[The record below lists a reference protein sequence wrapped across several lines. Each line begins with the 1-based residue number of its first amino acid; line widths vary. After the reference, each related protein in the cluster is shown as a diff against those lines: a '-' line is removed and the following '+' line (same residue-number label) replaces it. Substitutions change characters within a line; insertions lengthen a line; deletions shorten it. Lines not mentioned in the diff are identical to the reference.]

1 MEPEQLGPYRIVRT
15 VGRGGMGAVYE
26 GVHVETDEPAAVK
39 VLSPTL
45 SQEPDFRQ
53 RFEAEIET
61 LKRLYHPNI
70 VQLFG
75 FGEQEGRLFYAME
88 LVDGVSLED
97 EVQQGR
103 VFVWRDVARLGI
115 EVCRALR

>member
-26 GVHVETDEPAAVK
+26 VVHVETDEPAAVK

-75 FGEQEGRLFYAME
+75 FGEQDGQLFYAE
-88 LVDGVSLED
+88 
-97 EVQQGR
+97 
-103 VFVWRDVARLGI
+103 
-115 EVCRALR
+115 RAA